1 MNDAMKREN
10 GEETNGNG
18 HRAAGEAA
26 EAAAGDRTAA
36 RLKALRTKAGQDTE
50 GLADQIGI
58 TAQWFEDLEREP
70 GELENTL
77 DMTQLRK
84 LAILLHVGMGYL
96 VDGKPIPDAVPNL
109 PFLEVARRIRL
120 HLEHAKDIGTLEET
134 IGWDLSAFLKHPD
147 AEGWDQ
153 RLPFFRAVCAALGL
167 DYRGVL
173 RYCESI
179 RDEDGEAAG

>member
-1 MNDAMKREN
+1 MTDGDATE
-10 GEETNGNG
+10 
-18 HRAAGEAA
+18 
-26 EAAAGDRTAA
+26 
-36 RLKALRTKAGQDTE
+36 RLKTLRIKAGLDPE

-58 TAQWFEDLEREP
+58 TAEWYEDLEREP
-70 GELENTL
+70 GELEASL

-84 LAILLHVGMGYL
+84 LAILLHVGLGFL
-96 VDGKPIPDAVPNL
+96 VTGEVIPDSAPNL

-120 HLEHAKDIGTLEET
+120 HLEHSKDVQSLEEKT
-134 IGWDLSAFLKHPD
+134 GWDLGTFLKNPD

-153 RLPFFRAVCAALGL
+153 RLPFFRDVCRELGL

-179 RDEDGEAAG
+179 RDEAE